1 MFAKH
6 VFRMFRFCFIKK
18 KKKERFSK
26 FIRLLP
32 LPSKVSW
39 DKLCEKLEFDL
50 VSGLSLSKVSFSLEI
65 ICQVR
70 VLRVRIKLLAKIL
83 LLQCSDRFC
92 SSCNAIEIY
101 YCHDSHRQ
109 NRFPYKI
116 KEVFTKRPLPFEL
129 SRWKTILEIN
139 TLCQFYCYLQHL

>member
-6 VFRMFRFCFIKK
+6 VFRMFRFCFLLK

-39 DKLCEKLEFDL
+39 DKLYEKLEFDL
-50 VSGLSLSKVSFSLEI
+50 VSELSLSKVSFSLEI

-83 LLQCSDRFC
+83 LL
-92 SSCNAIEIY
+92 
-101 YCHDSHRQ
+101 
-109 NRFPYKI
+109 K
-116 KEVFTKRPLPFEL
+116 VFR
-129 SRWKTILEIN
+129 
-139 TLCQFYCYLQHL
+139 